1 MSPEEVEA
9 FVCANPGKMARLKW
23 ADGAVQA
30 VLVDCADQEGFLHS
44 GPNGKDPRH
53 FWSRFG
59 DVIFAEILD
68 A

>member
-9 FVCANPGKMARLKW
+9 FVRANPRKMAQLTW
-23 ADGAVQA
+23 ADGEVQS
-30 VLVDCADQEGFLHS
+30 VLIDCADQEGFLHS
-44 GPNGKDPRH
+44 GPNGKDPRY

-59 DVIFAEILD
+59 DVISAEIVE